1 MMAEAEANIKT
12 RMTAAEFAQLPE
24 TTQPTELIDGELIVS
39 PSRTNEHQL
48 ALGDTFFLLK
58 NLARDVLPHSRV
70 VLSPSDLY
78 FDDLNAVQ
86 PDIFVV
92 IGKDSKCRLG
102 DDRYWHG
109 PPDLIVEVIS
119 TAYSSLQRDKVDKF
133 RLYERYGVGEY
144 WIVHPENRFVE
155 VFVWTDGKYQLQ
167 GVYRADES
175 FTSAVLGGHSIDLK
189 QVFTN

>member
-1 MMAEAEANIKT
+1 MVEAEATIKT

-24 TTQPTELIDGELIVS
+24 TTGPTELIDGELIVS
-39 PSRTNEHQL
+39 PAPKDEHQKSLGNLYLVIRLL
-48 ALGDTFFLLK
+48 AMQHLPEAEVR
-58 NLARDVLPHSRV
+58 LA
-70 VLSPSDLY
+70 PSDVY
-78 FDDLNAVQ
+78 IDDLNAVQ

-102 DDRYWHG
+102 DARYWHG

-133 RLYERYGVGEY
+133 RLYERYGVQEY

-175 FTSAVLGGHSIDLK
+175 FISAVLGGQTIDLK
-189 QVFTN
+189 QVFTS